1 VNPLVSVIVPYKPS
15 HERFLPLVSRRILS
29 QTYPN
34 IEVVCKKDER
44 GIGCGPMRN
53 ELCEEANGDIVAM
66 FDVDDWYPADYVNV
80 CVSEC
85 RSGAD
90 VVGTGKHWIYDS
102 RNHAANMADRYEP
115 RCGTLV
121 FWRQAWQNHPF
132 PNVADNEVVLFLRAH
147 RGHIVDLKN
156 PDLYVQFLHSQNTI
170 PYGETRHHDS
180 ALERIRALLG
190 SELDEYLALTG

>member
-15 HERFLPLVSRRILS
+15 HERFLPLVSRRITS

-34 IEVVCKKDER
+34 LEVVCKKDER

-53 ELCEEANGDIVAM
+53 ELCEEANGDILAM
-66 FDVDDWYPADYVNV
+66 FDVDDWSSPDFVNV

-90 VVGTGKHWIYDS
+90 VVGTGKHWIHDT
-102 RNHAANMADRYEP
+102 RNGASNLVDRHEP

-132 PNVADNEVVLFLRAH
+132 PSVDKHEVVLFLRAH
-147 RGHIVDLKN
+147 RGHIVDLEN
-156 PDLYVQFLHSQNTI
+156 PSLYVQFLHDANTVYYPPVRDHQWARQEIQKAMGEEFQAYASSQ
-170 PYGETRHHDS
+170 
-180 ALERIRALLG
+180 
-190 SELDEYLALTG
+190 